1 MIKIYLY
8 IEITDSFCKY
18 CSSHSSY
25 RPPTGIKNSKT
36 RFENERE
43 FEREIEVL
51 TRLRLRRKKS
61 TPDLRASPE
70 TIVPTLFHPDGLFAF
85 PSRQEV
91 SFVCNAFSLL
101 LPFETSE
108 ETTLYYIDP
117 VGKEIMSEISTL

>member
-8 IEITDSFCKY
+8 IEITDSFCKLLPT
-18 CSSHSSY
+18 
-25 RPPTGIKNSKT
+25 RPIVRRLLKIQT